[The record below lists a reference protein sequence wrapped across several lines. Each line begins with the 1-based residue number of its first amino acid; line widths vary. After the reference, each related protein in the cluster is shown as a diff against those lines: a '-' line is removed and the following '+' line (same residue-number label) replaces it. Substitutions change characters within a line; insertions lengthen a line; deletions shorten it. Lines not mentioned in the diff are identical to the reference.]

1 MKYFTA
7 GVVFSEIPDEIT
19 LELGISNCPFRCEG
33 CHSPFLQADV
43 GRELTQEHLDELI
56 RNNKGI
62 TCVLFSGGDASIKDV
77 QVLSA
82 TVKANHPGLKTAWYS
97 GRETIPKGMMIDYL
111 DYIKL
116 GPYKQDLG
124 GLKSRTTNQRL
135 YQYLPSWNGTI
146 EGFGRGWRDITE
158 KFWK

>member
-7 GVVFSEIPDEIT
+7 GIVFSEIPDEVT
-19 LELGISNCPFRCEG
+19 LELGITNCPFRCEG
-33 CHSPFLQADV
+33 CHSPFLQKDI
-43 GRELTQEHLDELI
+43 GIELTWEKLKYLIHLH
-56 RNNKGI
+56 KGLL
-62 TCVLFSGGDASIKDV
+62 TCVLFSGGDADYHSVEYLCKMIKDEYPE
-77 QVLSA
+77 L
-82 TVKANHPGLKTAWYS
+82 TTAWYS
-97 GRETIPKGMMIDYL
+97 GREELPEDLHLRYF

-135 YQYLPSWNGTI
+135 YY
-146 EGFGRGWRDITE
+146 ITDGKLLDVTD